1 MPGRVRPALVTVQQ
15 ARDVIASAQGLR
27 KSDNRYVREHVY
39 INPDL
44 TKAQA
49 AAAYQSMATGRATHT
64 NGDNTRQNQSLT
76 RKDCDSSAS
85 TCNHPSDSRLE
96 PSALEFIPNVDKM

>member
-15 ARDVIASAQGLR
+15 ARDVTASAQGLR

-49 AAAYQSMATGRATHT
+49 AAAYQSMATGQGNSHQWWQHQTESVFDKEGLWFIGI
-64 NGDNTRQNQSLT
+64 NLQS
-76 RKDCDSSAS
+76 S
-85 TCNHPSDSRLE
+85 
-96 PSALEFIPNVDKM
+96 IW